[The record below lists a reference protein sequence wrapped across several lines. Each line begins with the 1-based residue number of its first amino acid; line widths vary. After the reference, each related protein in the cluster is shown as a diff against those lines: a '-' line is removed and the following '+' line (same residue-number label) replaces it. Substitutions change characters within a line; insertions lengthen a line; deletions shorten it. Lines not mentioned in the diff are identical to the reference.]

1 MGKARLNKTFG
12 RADYAATEDDFEET
26 MARAIAASQQEE
38 VAASSHDVAGAPA
51 RKGKRQAAA
60 SAGGRRSRSHS
71 RSSALLRRQAVP
83 VNASVGQPM
92 DLVLAGGL
100 TATIKVPA
108 GLSGGADFELMVPT
122 ERVIV
127 CTWKTKKRPKGDIE
141 T

>member
-1 MGKARLNKTFG
+1 MFPVVCPEDAKAGDT
-12 RADYAATEDDFEET
+12 
-26 MARAIAASQQEE
+26 IAVEYE
-38 VAASSHDVAGAPA
+38 
-51 RKGKRQAAA
+51 
-60 SAGGRRSRSHS
+60 
-71 RSSALLRRQAVP
+71 LRRQAVP